1 MFVLSLSTVD
11 ECEIITQMSKDAFS
25 SDVLVGGEPNQGP
38 SNYDSLSWHLIMQK
52 QNRLYSF
59 KADNVVVG
67 AAVLFNCNTVLIV
80 GRIFINPI
88 HYKKGY
94 GQELMSQIEHL
105 FPNAKLIK
113 LETPTWNIRT
123 NQFYKK
129 CGYTEVKRNIEDMFY
144 EKRLK

>member
-1 MFVLSLSTVD
+1 MLILKHATLD
-11 ECEIITQMSKDAFS
+11 ECEIITRISKNAFK
-25 SDVLVGGEPNQGP
+25 SDVLVGGKPNQGP
-38 SNYDSLSWHLIMQK
+38 SGYDSLEWHLNMQK
-52 QNRLYSF
+52 QGHLYSF
-59 KADNVVVG
+59 KTDNVVVG
-67 AAVLFNCNTVLIV
+67 AAVLFIYNTVLIV
-80 GRIFINPI
+80 GRIFIDPI

-94 GQELMSQIEHL
+94 GKELMSQIEHL

-129 CGYTEVKRNIEDMFY
+129 CGFTEVNSNIENVLY